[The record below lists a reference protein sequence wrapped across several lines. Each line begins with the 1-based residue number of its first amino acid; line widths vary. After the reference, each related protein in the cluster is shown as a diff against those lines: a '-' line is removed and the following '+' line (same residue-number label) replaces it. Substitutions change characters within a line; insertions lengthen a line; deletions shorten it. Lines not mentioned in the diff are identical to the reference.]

1 MVFPPCF
8 SAFEYFFG
16 SKPSAEWRETVVP
29 FFFLFC
35 EACWIVSAAQRG
47 VCSGARTWWVAR
59 ALDKGPWC
67 SVPPRRRNAGVCGGD
82 GWAHCPNRSL
92 LANWEHI
99 AVSVRH
105 SITAWIAP
113 LVLRLSEC
121 EREREI
127 FLSARCSVKK
137 PLVTVWEHCLN
148 AGVQEGKEV
157 KKKGWGFYH
166 LLLYF

>member
-1 MVFPPCF
+1 ML
-8 SAFEYFFG
+8 SGGRQLFF
-16 SKPSAEWRETVVP
+16 
-29 FFFLFC
+29 FFFLV
-35 EACWIVSAAQRG
+35 EPAELWAGHKG
-47 VCSGARTWWVAR
+47 VFVLEPEPDGLREPR
-59 ALDKGPWC
+59 QGPA
-67 SVPPRRRNAGVCGGD
+67 VLLAPRPRNAAAVCRGD

-121 EREREI
+121 EREREREKYS
-127 FLSARCSVKK
+127 FQPSAMSKK

-148 AGVQEGKEV
+148 AGVQKGKEV
-157 KKKGWGFYH
+157 KKKGWDFYH

>member
-16 SKPSAEWRETVVP
+16 SKPNAEWRETAFL
-29 FFFLFC
+29 FFFLMKPVELQLGTKRCLF
-35 EACWIVSAAQRG
+35 WSPNLMG
-47 VCSGARTWWVAR
+47 AR
-59 ALDKGPWC
+59 ALGKGRRC
-67 SVPPRRRNAGVCGGD
+67 SVPRRRRNAAVCGGD
-82 GWAHCPNRSL
+82 GWARCPNRSL
-92 LANWEHI
+92 PANGEHI

-113 LVLRLSEC
+113 LVLRRSEC

-127 FLSARCSVKK
+127 FLSAFCSVKK
-137 PLVTVWEHCLN
+137 PSVTVWEHCLN
-148 AGVQEGKEV
+148 AGVQRGKEAE
-157 KKKGWGFYH
+157 KKGREFDH